1 VKYGKLNSKNS
12 FKTCSKD
19 MKKKKT
25 RIVIITSNAIRH
37 NYFKLMFALSGKIDV
52 LKTYV
57 EHTGD
62 MSLKIKHPTSEIM
75 EDLISYHFD
84 TRHNTEY
91 DFFSDIVRYMPD
103 HSNSKT
109 IKKGDIN
116 KDEII
121 NEIEALNPDL
131 IVTYGCS
138 IIKPKLIDKF
148 QNRIIN
154 VHLGLSPY
162 YMGSG
167 TNFHCLV
174 NNEFYFEG
182 YTFMYMDYGIDTGV
196 IIHQERAVIL
206 PFDNPH
212 QIGNRLIKSMTK
224 KFMRL
229 VENFQLVQ
237 KTHPI
242 DFIGGKTYKNADA
255 TLELT
260 DKLYNNFNSG
270 GVIKYLKEKEF
281 FFAKFPILQQG
292 FLIDD

>member
-1 VKYGKLNSKNS
+1 MEAEKIK
-12 FKTCSKD
+12 
-19 MKKKKT
+19 
-25 RIVIITSNAIRH
+25 IVIITSNAIRH
-37 NYFKLMFALSGKIDV
+37 NYFKLMFSLSEKIHI

-57 EHTGD
+57 EHTGNI
-62 MSLKIKHPTSEIM
+62 SLKINPPKNEVM
-75 EDLISYHFD
+75 ENLVHYHFD
-84 TRHNTEY
+84 ARHNSEY
-91 DFFSDIVRYMPD
+91 DFFSDIVQHVPD
-103 HSNSKT
+103 NSNSKN

-116 KDEII
+116 KDKVID
-121 NEIEALNPDL
+121 EIEALNPDL

-138 IIKPKLIDKF
+138 IIKPRLIHLF
-148 QNRIIN
+148 QDRIIN

-182 YTFMYMDYGIDTGV
+182 YTFMYMDCGIDTGE

-224 KFMRL
+224 KFILL
-229 VENFQLVQ
+229 VENFHLVQ
-237 KTHPI
+237 RMEPI
-242 DFIGGKTYKNADA
+242 DFKGGKTYKNSDA

-260 DKLYNNFNSG
+260 EALYDNFNSG
-270 GVIKYLKEKEF
+270 GVIKYLKERESLTK
-281 FFAKFPILQQG
+281 KFPILQQR
-292 FLIDD
+292 FLDND